1 MNVFNRTELKQSAF
15 KQAGLNDKTAQSISK
30 PVLGTGIGLRSPH
43 INEILTDLP
52 SIPWFELLADNH
64 LVEGGLIP
72 LQLEKICQ
80 HYPVTFH
87 SVGLSLGSVD
97 PLDLAYL
104 GKLKKLMRQY
114 DIAWLSEHCCFTSV
128 DGFHSHD
135 LLPIPYSEE
144 SLSHMVERISQVQDF
159 LGEQILIENVSS
171 YMKFAESSLDEADFI
186 SELAEQ
192 ADCLLLIDVNNI
204 YVNHINQGIDTEKY
218 IARLPYERIKEVH
231 LAGFDDRGDYILD
244 AHNNPVAE
252 PVWQLYEKLIQHIP
266 DVATLIEWDND
277 IPSLQRLIEE
287 ADKARVIANKYKSG
301 SFNYAIS

>member
-1 MNVFNRTELKQSAF
+1 MNLFNPLRLNEK
-15 KQAGLNDKTAQSISK
+15 NDKSTSAPISG
-30 PVLGTGIGLRSPH
+30 VGVGLRSPH

-64 LVEGGLIP
+64 LVEGGFIP

-97 PLDLAYL
+97 ALNMTYL
-104 GKLKKLMRQY
+104 GKIKKLMRQY
-114 DIAWLSEHCCFTSV
+114 DVAWLSEHCCFTSV

-144 SLSHMVERISQVQDF
+144 SLSHMVKRISQVQDY

-171 YMKFAESSLDEADFI
+171 YMKYAESTFDEVDFI
-186 SELAEQ
+186 SEVAEQ

-204 YVNHINQGIDTEKY
+204 YVNHINQGTDTEKY
-218 IARLPYERIKEVH
+218 LSGLPYERIKEVH

-244 AHNNPVAE
+244 AHNNPVAD
-252 PVWQLYEKLIQHIP
+252 PVWELYENLIKHIP
-266 DVATLIEWDND
+266 DVPTLIEWDND
-277 IPSLQRLIEE
+277 IPSLQRLTEE
-287 ADKARVIANKYKSG
+287 AQKAEIINNKYSLG
-301 SFNYAIS
+301 DISYAIS

>member
-1 MNVFNRTELKQSAF
+1 MNEFNPAR
-15 KQAGLNDKTAQSISK
+15 LNGKNVQPVPDEHQVIS
-30 PVLGTGIGLRSPH
+30 GTGIGLRSPH
-43 INEILTDLP
+43 INEILTELP
-52 SIPWFELLADNH
+52 AIPWFELLADNH

-87 SVGLSLGSVD
+87 SVGLSLGSID
-97 PLDLAYL
+97 PLDFNYL
-104 GKLKKLMRQY
+104 GKLKKLMQQHE
-114 DIAWLSEHCCFTSV
+114 ISWLSEHCCFTSV

-135 LLPIPYSEE
+135 LLPMPYSEE
-144 SLSHMVERISQVQDF
+144 SLSHMVARISRVQDF
-159 LGEQILIENVSS
+159 LGEQILLENVSS
-171 YMKFAESSLDEADFI
+171 YMKFAETTLDEADFI

-204 YVNHINQGIDTEKY
+204 YVNHINHGLDVNKY
-218 IARLPYERIKEVH
+218 LARLPYERIKEIH
-231 LAGFDDRGDYILD
+231 LAGFDDRGEYILD

-266 DVATLIEWDND
+266 NVPTLIEWDND

-287 ADKARVIANKYKSG
+287 SQKAEVIANKYKSG
-301 SFNYAIS
+301 HLNYAIS

>member
-1 MNVFNRTELKQSAF
+1 MS
-15 KQAGLNDKTAQSISK
+15 LNNKSVKSIPQSISG
-30 PVLGTGIGLRSPH
+30 VGVGLRSPH
-43 INEILTDLP
+43 VNEILTDLP
-52 SIPWFELLADNH
+52 SVPWFELLADNH

-97 PLDLAYL
+97 PLNLDYL
-104 GKLKKLMRQY
+104 GKLKQLMQQHE
-114 DIAWLSEHCCFTSV
+114 ITWLSEHCCFTSF

-144 SLSHMVERISQVQDF
+144 SLSHMVKRITQVQDF

-171 YMKFAESSLDEADFI
+171 YMKFAESTLDEVEFI
-186 SELAEQ
+186 SEVAEQ

-204 YVNHINQGIDTEKY
+204 YVNHINQGVNTEKY
-218 IARLPYERIKEVH
+218 LERLPYEKIKEIH

-252 PVWQLYEKLIQHIP
+252 PVWQLYEKLIQHVP
-266 DVATLIEWDND
+266 DVPTLIEWDND
-277 IPSLQRLIEE
+277 IPSLQRLIQE
-287 ADKARVIANKYKSG
+287 AQKAEVIANKYKSG
-301 SFNYAIS
+301 KFDYAVS

>member
-1 MNVFNRTELKQSAF
+1 MNVFKQTELNSMLKNN
-15 KQAGLNDKTAQSISK
+15 GAQ
-30 PVLGTGIGLRSPH
+30 PVSRPVSGTGIGLRSPH

-64 LVEGGLIP
+64 LVEGGVIP

-144 SLSHMVERISQVQDF
+144 SLSHMVKRISQVQDF

-171 YMKFAESSLDEADFI
+171 YMKFAESTLDEADFI

-218 IARLPYERIKEVH
+218 LARLPYEKIKEIH
-231 LAGFDDRGDYILD
+231 LAGFEDYGDYVLD

-252 PVWQLYEKLIQHIP
+252 PVWQLYEKLIQHVP
-266 DVATLIEWDND
+266 DVPTLIEWDND
-277 IPSLQRLIEE
+277 IPSLQRLIAE
-287 ADKARVIANKYKSG
+287 AQQADVIANKYKSG
-301 SFNYAIS
+301 TFNYAIG

>member
-1 MNVFNRTELKQSAF
+1 MNNFNPKRLKNN
-15 KQAGLNDKTAQSISK
+15 GAQPAPL
-30 PVLGTGIGLRSPH
+30 PVSGTGIGLRSPH

-97 PLDLAYL
+97 PLDLVYL

-135 LLPIPYSEE
+135 LLPVPYSEE
-144 SLSHMVERISQVQDF
+144 SLSYMVKRISQVQDF

-171 YMKFAESSLDEADFI
+171 YMKFAESTLDEADFI

-204 YVNHINQGIDTEKY
+204 YVNHINQGLDVDKY
-218 IARLPYERIKEVH
+218 LARLPYEKIKEIH

-266 DVATLIEWDND
+266 NVPTLIEWDND

-287 ADKARVIANKYKSG
+287 SQKAEIIANKYKPG
-301 SFNYAIS
+301 YLNYVIS

>member
-1 MNVFNRTELKQSAF
+1 MNNFNPKRLKNN
-15 KQAGLNDKTAQSISK
+15 GAQPAPL
-30 PVLGTGIGLRSPH
+30 PVSGTGIGLRSPH

-64 LVEGGLIP
+64 LVDGGLIP

-135 LLPIPYSEE
+135 LLPVPYSEE
-144 SLSHMVERISQVQDF
+144 SLSYMVKRISQAQDF

-171 YMKFAESSLDEADFI
+171 YMKFAESTLDEADFI

-204 YVNHINQGIDTEKY
+204 YVNHINQGLDVDKY
-218 IARLPYERIKEVH
+218 LARLPYEKIKEIH

-266 DVATLIEWDND
+266 NVPTLIEWDND

-287 ADKARVIANKYKSG
+287 SQKAEIIANKYKPG
-301 SFNYAIS
+301 YLNYVVS

>member
-1 MNVFNRTELKQSAF
+1 MDVFNQTRLESK
-15 KQAGLNDKTAQSISK
+15 NAQ
-30 PVLGTGIGLRSPH
+30 PVSNPIAGTGIGLRSPH
-43 INEILTDLP
+43 INEILSDLP
-52 SIPWFELLADNH
+52 PVPWFELLADNH

-87 SVGLSLGSVD
+87 SVGLSLGSID
-97 PLDLAYL
+97 PLDRNYL
-104 GKLKKLMRQY
+104 GKLKKLMQQHE
-114 DIAWLSEHCCFTSV
+114 ITWLSEHCCFTSV

-135 LLPIPYSEE
+135 LLPLPYSEE
-144 SLSHMVERISQVQDF
+144 SLSHMVARISQVQDF

-171 YMKFAESSLDEADFI
+171 YMKFAESTLDEADFI

-204 YVNHINQGIDTEKY
+204 YVNHINQGVDTEKY
-218 IARLPYERIKEVH
+218 LSRLPYEKIKEVH

-266 DVATLIEWDND
+266 HVPTLIEWDND
-277 IPSLQRLIEE
+277 IPSLQTLMSEAEKAELIS
-287 ADKARVIANKYKSG
+287 NKYQQG
-301 SFNYAIS
+301 RINYAVS

>member
-1 MNVFNRTELKQSAF
+1 MDVFSQTRLECKN
-15 KQAGLNDKTAQSISK
+15 AQPVSNPIS
-30 PVLGTGIGLRSPH
+30 GTGIGLRSPH
-43 INEILTDLP
+43 INEILSDLP
-52 SIPWFELLADNH
+52 PVPWFELLADNH

-87 SVGLSLGSVD
+87 SVGLSLGSID
-97 PLDLAYL
+97 PLDRNYL
-104 GKLKKLMRQY
+104 GKLKKLMQQHE
-114 DIAWLSEHCCFTSV
+114 IAWLSEHCCFTSV

-135 LLPIPYSEE
+135 LLPLPYSEE
-144 SLSHMVERISQVQDF
+144 SLSHMVARISQVQDF

-171 YMKFAESSLDEADFI
+171 YMKFSESTLDEADFI

-204 YVNHINQGIDTEKY
+204 YVNHINQGVDTEKY
-218 IARLPYERIKEVH
+218 LSRLPYEKIKEVH

-266 DVATLIEWDND
+266 HVPTLIEWDND
-277 IPSLQRLIEE
+277 IPSLQTLMSEAEKAELIS
-287 ADKARVIANKYKSG
+287 NKYQQG
-301 SFNYAIS
+301 RINYAVS